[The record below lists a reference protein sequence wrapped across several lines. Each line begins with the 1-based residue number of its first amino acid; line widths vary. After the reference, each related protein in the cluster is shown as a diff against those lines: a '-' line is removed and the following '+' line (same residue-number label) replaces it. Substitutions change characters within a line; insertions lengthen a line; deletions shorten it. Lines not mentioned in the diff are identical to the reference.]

1 MKILIL
7 RDDISHSD
15 SIDELDNKEEAD
27 FAEEY
32 LSKKHEVIQIP
43 FISDLQIIMD
53 RIKEFSPDVV
63 FNLVESVCGN
73 GAMSVIAVQML
84 QSMGVPFTGNNM
96 YAQLISSDKA
106 LAKRLLRQSSIPTP
120 TSAFKHDVEYIL
132 KMKGEHASMYLDDN
146 CIRSFSTAEQMR
158 NALQEKENST
168 GAKWIAEQ
176 YIDGREFNCAILGD
190 IILPPAEIHFQDEF
204 LGHKILTYEAKW
216 NENAISYQQ
225 SLRTF
230 DFEDKIKNRLAT
242 LMKMCAINLELRGY
256 ARVDFRMDKYEN
268 LYAIDI
274 NTNPCISPD
283 SGFVAMVLH
292 QGLTIE
298 DMFDKIIN
306 DAFIS

>member
-1 MKILIL
+1 MKIAIL
-7 RDDISHSD
+7 RDDISCNN

-27 FAEEY
+27 FTEEY
-32 LSKKHEVIQIP
+32 LAKKHEVIQIP
-43 FISDLQIIMD
+43 FISDIGDVMRQI
-53 RIKEFSPDVV
+53 KSFSPDVV
-63 FNLVESVCGN
+63 FNLVESVCGQ

-84 QSMGVPFTGNNM
+84 QSMRIPFTGNAM

-132 KMKGEHASMYLDDN
+132 KMKGEHASMFLDDN
-146 CIRSFSTAEQMR
+146 CIRSFSTAEEMKE
-158 NALQEKENST
+158 ALRQKEKDT
-168 GAKWIAEQ
+168 GAGWIAEQ
-176 YIDGREFNCAILGD
+176 YVDGREFNCALLGN
-190 IILPPAEIHFQDEF
+190 IILPSAEINFQEEF

-216 NENAISYQQ
+216 DESALSYQQ

-230 DFEDKIKNRLAT
+230 DFEDKIKRRLEV
-242 LMKMCAINLELRGY
+242 LMKMCAINLELKGY

-268 LYAIDI
+268 LYVIDI

-283 SGFVAMVLH
+283 SGFVAMVIRH
-292 QGLTIE
+292 GLSLDE
-298 DMFDKIIN
+298 MFDKIIE